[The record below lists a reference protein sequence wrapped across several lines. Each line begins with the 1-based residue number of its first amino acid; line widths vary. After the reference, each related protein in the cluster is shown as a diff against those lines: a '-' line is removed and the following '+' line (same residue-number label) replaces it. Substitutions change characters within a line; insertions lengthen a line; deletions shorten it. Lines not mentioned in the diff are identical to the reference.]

1 MNSSTNAERA
11 GAGRDIRA
19 VVSWLALVLGPLAW
33 VVLGVSVIWDGEQ
46 VAAGVHLTGLG
57 LEARSCPGCLLC
69 GLSRAVAHVSHGE
82 LGAALG
88 ANGLVLFAYPGL
100 CLLALAP
107 AWALAY
113 LLRLRKS

>member
-57 LEARSCPGCLLC
+57 LEALPREGSGDP
-69 GLSRAVAHVSHGE
+69 VASAGE
-82 LGAALG
+82 
-88 ANGLVLFAYPGL
+88 P
-100 CLLALAP
+100 
-107 AWALAY
+107 
-113 LLRLRKS
+113 